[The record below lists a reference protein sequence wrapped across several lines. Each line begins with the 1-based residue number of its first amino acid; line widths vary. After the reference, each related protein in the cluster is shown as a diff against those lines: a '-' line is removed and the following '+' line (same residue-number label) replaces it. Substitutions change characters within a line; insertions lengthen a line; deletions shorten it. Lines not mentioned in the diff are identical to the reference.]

1 MASWFFDVTVKLA
14 RKAPCAARA
23 RRDVCSSCRPKPLPL
38 CSGDTPNW
46 VMCPVR
52 SETRL
57 ARQELAKIKAELQAM
72 ADVKALELSKDSL
85 FTRSERLNKQIEGVN
100 KAMDA
105 AIALGDAK
113 AIQAHAMSLEKLY
126 NLWSLLTG
134 HEKPGVR
141 KSSTK
146 SKTRPQYQNL
156 PEPDTE

>member
-1 MASWFFDVTVKLA
+1 
-14 RKAPCAARA
+14 
-23 RRDVCSSCRPKPLPL
+23 
-38 CSGDTPNW
+38 
-46 VMCPVR
+46 
-52 SETRL
+52 
-57 ARQELAKIKAELQAM
+57 
-72 ADVKALELSKDSL
+72 
-85 FTRSERLNKQIEGVN
+85 LNKQIEGVN